1 MNPSNLVQ
9 QCGKLG
15 DLKNTPLVKWNTSDG
30 PRTGFDPK
38 EVTCHH
44 DLVQGA
50 ALVMAVLVNITPHE
64 VVRYIMVY
72 LPCLPKWNWSYF
84 NQQLRDF

>member
-1 MNPSNLVQ
+1 MMNPSNLVQ

-15 DLKNTPLVKWNTSDG
+15 DLKNTTLVKWKTSDG

-50 ALVMAVLVNITPHE
+50 APPVMAMLVNIT
-64 VVRYIMVY
+64 RM
-72 LPCLPKWNWSYF
+72 K
-84 NQQLRDF
+84 